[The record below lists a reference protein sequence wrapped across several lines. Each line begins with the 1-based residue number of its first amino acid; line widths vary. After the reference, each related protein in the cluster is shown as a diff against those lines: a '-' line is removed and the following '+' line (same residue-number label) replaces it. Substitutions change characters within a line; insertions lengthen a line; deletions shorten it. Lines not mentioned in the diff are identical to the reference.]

1 MHGMEWNDGMDGWR
15 WEISRGV
22 VCRSDDLK
30 PCCREER
37 ERERRGRGDRD
48 YLPESVKAARWQ
60 GGRAIEMV
68 QWRVDGDDTAEEKP

>member
-37 ERERRGRGDRD
+37 EGERERKRR
-48 YLPESVKAARWQ
+48 
-60 GGRAIEMV
+60 
-68 QWRVDGDDTAEEKP
+68 